1 MAEKK
6 YVAVNPEDGISNE
19 MVRMLNPN
27 NEFRGLLMS
36 YNQYDK
42 TDVLDV
48 RELFLAHVK
57 VDGRFIQAYTDN
69 ARRIVDISPHVEL
82 NPVAVDGSAPEFTE
96 WDCMPPRTREG
107 EPTDEN
113 PYPDK
118 RISMRLRDD
127 GKWVVVLVLQ
137 EADPEQGIEE
147 VTKDIT
153 QGKGGISSL
162 ALKWADAEID
172 YGDLVS
178 VTAERGC
185 PNLLGYRLGVEDGLN
200 EGKLLQ
206 PAADEASD
214 EPFFRAWKNGYHQ
227 DGLCAGQGATAYIY
241 DYEQGKRIKV
251 EGGVAFGTNARV
263 TAENAVQIG
272 AGTNAISNTFNFREW
287 QLLNAEGHIPNE
299 RLVTDDTLE
308 VIGAAADSYAVGQAI
323 RNLTLN
329 PGWRTNPETFNT
341 HPITIEVRE
350 QGGVKSYVP
359 VANGQVIGVP
369 KQIPDGDSKI
379 VWESDWEGGYEPL
392 VARLYYIL
400 ADKDQ
405 QKVQPAGDYLVAD
418 DLSEVEV
425 NQFIAEKIL
434 VKYGGSIEMGQDS
447 FIKIQKRFDEP
458 YILVESDDGD
468 NQLRFPAKTGTLAI
482 EEDIPTVLPMMIP
495 LTWDELV
502 ELREN
507 GELEPGMQY
516 RIMDY
521 VATTNGNNSSQSAN
535 HPFDIIVVAD
545 DAHTLNEV
553 ARAALPSD
561 GDEYFINSNVTAWKV
576 WYCIDNDPN
585 RFAWADEEN
594 GKGVVYKLIDEF
606 GNEAPYDFK
615 GLRFKAFG
623 DSDEVW
629 RYTFD
634 SGDTHL
640 SEIWNFVNLDN
651 ANEVYEWQGVNQEGE
666 YTWTYNN
673 GARTITYV
681 PGLRVG
687 TWYLDGIS
695 SGRMTSDETELYA
708 GNIMFANAKGTL
720 SVKRVEVWGRVAA
733 EPTTVGPVD
742 LSLRGTENGVY
753 GNVINPYFV
762 NGARSLNRIV
772 FKGKNCYGNHFGVGC
787 RDNTFGDVLTESEQ
801 GTCKDNVFEGSNWEI
816 TGKQKCS
823 FNHFGHECQGV
834 TFGYNCN
841 LNVFGNHT
849 QCLRFGNACKNN
861 TIGPDCNSITLGY
874 LCSNNKFG
882 NGCSAIAG
890 GNYIA
895 FCTFGN
901 GLLNVV
907 FGGQTSDTW
916 ESGFQYIEIGNSNM
930 RLSLKCSANRDN
942 PSKQLVK
949 YITFR
954 DSVSGMVSPKN
965 IVVSS
970 YEQTHHTTYQ
980 MAGEETISI

>member
-57 VDGRFIQAYTDN
+57 VDGKFIQAYTDN

-82 NPVAVDGSAPEFTE
+82 NPVAVDGSTPEFTE
-96 WDCMPPRTREG
+96 WNCMPPRTKEG
-107 EPTDEN
+107 EPTAEN
-113 PYPDK
+113 PYPGK

-127 GKWVVVLVLQ
+127 GKWAVVLVLQ
-137 EADPEQGIEE
+137 DADPEQGIEE

-153 QGKGGISSL
+153 QGKGGVSSL
-162 ALKWADAEID
+162 TLKWADAEID

-185 PNLLGYRLGVEDGLN
+185 ANLLGYRLGVEDGLN

-206 PAADEASD
+206 PAGDEASD

-227 DGLCAGQGATAYIY
+227 DGLCAGQGATAYTY

-251 EGGVAFGTNARV
+251 EGGVAFGTNAKV

-272 AGTNAISNTFNFREW
+272 AGTNEISNTFNFREW

-323 RNLTLN
+323 KNITLN

-359 VANGQVIGVP
+359 VANGQEIGVP
-369 KQIPDGDSKI
+369 KQIPEGDSKI
-379 VWESDWEGGYEPL
+379 VWESDWEGGHEPL

-434 VKYGGSIEMGQDS
+434 VKQGGSIEMGQDS

-458 YILVESDDGD
+458 YILVESDGGD

-482 EEDIPTVLPMMIP
+482 EEDIPTALPMMIS

-521 VATTNGNNSSQSAN
+521 VATTNGDNSSQSAN

-553 ARAALPSD
+553 ASAALPSD
-561 GDEYFINSNVTAWKV
+561 GDEYFINSNVSAWKV
-576 WYCIDNDPN
+576 WYCLKNDSN
-585 RFAWADEEN
+585 RFAWADPT

-615 GLRFKAFG
+615 GIQFKAYG
-623 DSDEVW
+623 DEDQVW

-634 SGDTHL
+634 SGV
-640 SEIWNFVNLDN
+640 SE
-651 ANEVYEWQGVNQEGE
+651 
-666 YTWTYNN
+666 
-673 GARTITYV
+673 
-681 PGLRVG
+681 
-687 TWYLDGIS
+687 
-695 SGRMTSDETELYA
+695 
-708 GNIMFANAKGTL
+708 GNI
-720 SVKRVEVWGRVAA
+720 
-733 EPTTVGPVD
+733 D
-742 LSLRGTENGVY
+742 LSLQGSANGIYGNTIKPYHLENGQ
-753 GNVINPYFV
+753 
-762 NGARSLNRIV
+762 RKLNRMV
-772 FKGKNCYGNHFGVGC
+772 FKGKTCHSNSFGNNC
-787 RDNTFGDVLTESEQ
+787 RENTFGAVLSDSEQ
-801 GTCKDNVFEGSNWEI
+801 GLCCYNML
-816 TGKQKCS
+816 
-823 FNHFGHECQGV
+823 GV
-834 TFGYNCN
+834 ENYRNTFGYRCSSNQFGDYCSNNSFGNNCN
-841 LNVFGNHT
+841 SNKFGDTCSMNK
-849 QCLRFGNACKNN
+849 FGNACKQN
-861 TIGPDCNSITLGY
+861 I
-874 LCSNNKFG
+874 
-882 NGCSAIAG
+882 
-890 GNYIA
+890 
-895 FCTFGN
+895 
-901 GLLNVV
+901 
-907 FGGQTSDTW
+907 
-916 ESGFQYIEIGNSNM
+916 SGIE
-930 RLSLKCSANRDN
+930 C
-942 PSKQLVK
+942 Q
-949 YITFR
+949 
-954 DSVSGMVSPKN
+954 
-965 IVVSS
+965 
-970 YEQTHHTTYQ
+970 
-980 MAGEETISI
+980 

>member
-1 MAEKK
+1 
-6 YVAVNPEDGISNE
+6 
-19 MVRMLNPN
+19 
-27 NEFRGLLMS
+27 
-36 YNQYDK
+36 
-42 TDVLDV
+42 
-48 RELFLAHVK
+48 
-57 VDGRFIQAYTDN
+57 
-69 ARRIVDISPHVEL
+69 
-82 NPVAVDGSAPEFTE
+82 
-96 WDCMPPRTREG
+96 MPPRTREG

-162 ALKWADAEID
+162 SLKWADAEID
-172 YGDLVS
+172 YGDLLS

-206 PAADEASD
+206 PAGDEASD

-251 EGGVAFGTNARV
+251 EGGVAFGTNAKV

-272 AGTNAISNTFNFREW
+272 AGTNEISNTFNFREW

-299 RLVTDDTLE
+299 RLITDDTLE
-308 VIGAAADSYAVGQAI
+308 VIGAAADSYTVGQAI
-323 RNLTLN
+323 KNIILN

-341 HPITIEVRE
+341 YPITIEVRE
-350 QGGVKSYVP
+350 QDGVKFYVP
-359 VANGQVIGVP
+359 VANGQEIGVP
-369 KQIPDGDSKI
+369 KQIPEGDSKI
-379 VWESDWEGGYEPL
+379 VWESDWEGGYKPL

-418 DLSEVEV
+418 DLNEVKV
-425 NQFIAEKIL
+425 DQFIAEKIL
-434 VKYGGSIEMGQDS
+434 VKQGGSIEMGQHS
-447 FIKIQKRFDEP
+447 FIKIQKRFGEP

-468 NQLRFPAKTGTLAI
+468 NQLRFPEKTGTLAI
-482 EEDIPTVLPMMIP
+482 EEDIPTVLPMMIA

-521 VATTNGNNSSQSAN
+521 VATTNGDNSSQSAN

-576 WYCIDNDPN
+576 WYCLDNDPN

-594 GKGVVYKLIDEF
+594 GKGVVYRLVDEY
-606 GNEAPYDFK
+606 NNDCPYDFK
-615 GLRFKAFG
+615 GIQFKAYG
-623 DSDEVW
+623 DTDDVW

-634 SGDTHL
+634 KGGGDSPTP
-640 SEIWNFVNLDN
+640 SDRWNFVNDTN
-651 ANEVYEWQGVNQEGE
+651 THTWEWQGYSDGV
-666 YTWTYNN
+666 YTWTYDSGMTGGSSLIRYLVSTQQWLIWSPSRGPGTEIYSSETNPM
-673 GARTITYV
+673 AQTITF
-681 PGLRVG
+681 PGEHPITVH
-687 TWYLDGIS
+687 
-695 SGRMTSDETELYA
+695 
-708 GNIMFANAKGTL
+708 
-720 SVKRVEVWGRVAA
+720 RVELNGESEAQS
-733 EPTTVGPVD
+733 TTSNEDTQD
-742 LSLRGTENGVY
+742 LSLHGSANGIYGNTIKPYHLENGQ
-753 GNVINPYFV
+753 
-762 NGARSLNRIV
+762 RKLNRMV
-772 FKGKNCYGNHFGVGC
+772 FKGKTCHSNSFGNNC
-787 RDNTFGDVLTESEQ
+787 RENTFGAVISDSEQ
-801 GTCKDNVFEGSNWEI
+801 GLCCYNML
-816 TGKQKCS
+816 
-823 FNHFGHECQGV
+823 GV
-834 TFGYNCN
+834 ENYRNTFGYRCSSNQFGDYCSNNSFGNNCN
-841 LNVFGNHT
+841 SNKFGDTCSTNK
-849 QCLRFGNACKNN
+849 FGNACKQN
-861 TIGPDCNSITLGY
+861 IAGIECQMIVFGDM
-874 LCSNNKFG
+874 CSNNKFG
-882 NGCSAIAG
+882 NACSQIAG
-890 GNYIA
+890 KDRIEFCKFGNSILGVV
-895 FCTFGN
+895 FGN
-901 GLLNVV
+901 GYE
-907 FGGQTSDTW
+907 
-916 ESGFQYIEIGNSNM
+916 ESNLKGDYQFIEVGDCVRM
-930 RLSLKCSANRDN
+930 VTLDCTANRTN
-942 PSKQLVK
+942 PSKQK
-949 YITFR
+949 FR
-954 DSVSGMVSPKN
+954 YVSIGSGISEKN
-965 IVVSS
+965 LSS
-970 YEQTHHTTYQ
+970 DKFNQTYHTTYQ

>member
-1 MAEKK
+1 
-6 YVAVNPEDGISNE
+6 
-19 MVRMLNPN
+19 
-27 NEFRGLLMS
+27 
-36 YNQYDK
+36 
-42 TDVLDV
+42 
-48 RELFLAHVK
+48 
-57 VDGRFIQAYTDN
+57 
-69 ARRIVDISPHVEL
+69 
-82 NPVAVDGSAPEFTE
+82 
-96 WDCMPPRTREG
+96 
-107 EPTDEN
+107 
-113 PYPDK
+113 
-118 RISMRLRDD
+118 
-127 GKWVVVLVLQ
+127 
-137 EADPEQGIEE
+137 
-147 VTKDIT
+147 
-153 QGKGGISSL
+153 
-162 ALKWADAEID
+162 
-172 YGDLVS
+172 
-178 VTAERGC
+178 
-185 PNLLGYRLGVEDGLN
+185 
-200 EGKLLQ
+200 
-206 PAADEASD
+206 
-214 EPFFRAWKNGYHQ
+214 
-227 DGLCAGQGATAYIY
+227 
-241 DYEQGKRIKV
+241 
-251 EGGVAFGTNARV
+251 
-263 TAENAVQIG
+263 
-272 AGTNAISNTFNFREW
+272 
-287 QLLNAEGHIPNE
+287 
-299 RLVTDDTLE
+299 
-308 VIGAAADSYAVGQAI
+308 
-323 RNLTLN
+323 
-329 PGWRTNPETFNT
+329 
-341 HPITIEVRE
+341 
-350 QGGVKSYVP
+350 
-359 VANGQVIGVP
+359 
-369 KQIPDGDSKI
+369 
-379 VWESDWEGGYEPL
+379 
-392 VARLYYIL
+392 
-400 ADKDQ
+400 
-405 QKVQPAGDYLVAD
+405 
-418 DLSEVEV
+418 
-425 NQFIAEKIL
+425 
-434 VKYGGSIEMGQDS
+434 
-447 FIKIQKRFDEP
+447 
-458 YILVESDDGD
+458 
-468 NQLRFPAKTGTLAI
+468 
-482 EEDIPTVLPMMIP
+482 MMIA
-495 LTWDELV
+495 LTWGELV

-521 VATTNGNNSSQSAN
+521 VATTNGDNSSQSAN

-553 ARAALPSD
+553 ARAALPSS

-576 WYCIDNDPN
+576 WYCLDNDPN

-640 SEIWNFVNLDN
+640 SEIWNFVNMDN
-651 ANEVYEWQGVNQEGE
+651 ANEVYEWQGINQDGE

-720 SVKRVEVWGRVAA
+720 SVKRVEVWDRVAA
-733 EPTTVGPVD
+733 EPSTVGPVD

-787 RDNTFGDVLTESEQ
+787 KDNTFGDVLTESEQ

-816 TGKQKCS
+816 IGKQKCS
-823 FNHFGHECQGV
+823 FNHFGHECQGI

-841 LNVFGNHT
+841 LNVFGDHT
-849 QCLRFGNACKNN
+849 QSLRFGNACKNN

-916 ESGFQYIEIGNSNM
+916 ESGFQYIKIGDSNM
-930 RLSLKCSANRDN
+930 RLSLKCSANRDT

-970 YEQTHHTTYQ
+970 YGQTHHTTYQ